1 MLGAIALAAG
11 ALITAP
17 VLVWLHHRPLDLTSL
32 VGGMTLAGAFIRPVL
47 SVEYSVD
54 TPLLAA
60 VALVAT
66 ALLASVFAAWRAAR
80 VSPAD
85 AMTAR

>member
-1 MLGAIALAAG
+1 
-11 ALITAP
+11 
-17 VLVWLHHRPLDLTSL
+17 
-32 VGGMTLAGAFIRPVL
+32 MTLAGAFIRPVL